1 MNCIPYIFFAALF
14 PQNSHCMMWSS
25 LSGFSSTSWRGFSRG
40 SSKVCKLDFV
50 LTGFHFHCFSTHRS
64 RTRPLPMEDSQP
76 SMVEESNAFY
86 VVRKGDIVG
95 IYKSLSDC
103 QAQVSVS
110 VCGPPVS
117 VYKGY
122 GLRKETEEYLASRGL
137 KNPLY
142 SVNASD
148 VKEDLFGTLLPCPF
162 QQPDGLADILP
173 KKVSSL
179 KRTKDMQADGLADIL
194 PKKVSS
200 PKRTKD
206 MQPDGLADILPKKVS
221 SPKRTKDVQP
231 GGLADISPKKVSS
244 PKRTKDMQ
252 PDGLADISPKK
263 VSSPKRTK
271 DMETAGS
278 GSVSTAQ
285 SNKHLKQKS
294 SLEAK
299 TISHSDVSCIIE
311 FDGASKGNPGKAGA
325 GVILRNLD
333 GSVISRLREGL
344 GVVTNNVA
352 EYQALLLGM
361 KFALKKGYKKI
372 KAQGD
377 SKIVCMQVE
386 DLWKTKNAT
395 MAALCQEAKALKE
408 SFLSFHVNHVKRSP
422 ALVGA
427 LFTGLL
433 FSWFILEGWSSILM
447 LMHKQI

>member
-179 KRTKDMQADGLADIL
+179 KRTKDMQ
-194 PKKVSS
+194 
-200 PKRTKD
+200 
-206 MQPDGLADILPKKVS
+206 PDGLADIL
-221 SPKRTKDVQP
+221 
-231 GGLADISPKKVSS
+231 PKKVSS

>member
-221 SPKRTKDVQP
+221 SPKRTKDMQP
-231 GGLADISPKKVSS
+231 G
-244 PKRTKDMQ
+244 
-252 PDGLADISPKK
+252 GLADISPKK

>member
-206 MQPDGLADILPKKVS
+206 M
-221 SPKRTKDVQP
+221 QP